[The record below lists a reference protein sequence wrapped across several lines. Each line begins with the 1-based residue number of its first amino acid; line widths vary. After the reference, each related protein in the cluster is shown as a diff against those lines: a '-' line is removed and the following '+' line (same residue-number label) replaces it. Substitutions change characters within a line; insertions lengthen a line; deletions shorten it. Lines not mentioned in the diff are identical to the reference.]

1 MVKIVF
7 LNLLRS
13 KYGLHEL
20 EVRSGKFQ
28 SIFEG
33 LKQKYP
39 FLEEKDFRDCV
50 MFVNGDRI
58 THLARFDVELKDGDR
73 VVLTHFLGGG

>member
-1 MVKIVF
+1 
-7 LNLLRS
+7 
-13 KYGLHEL
+13 
-20 EVRSGKFQ
+20 
-28 SIFEG
+28 
-33 LKQKYP
+33 
-39 FLEEKDFRDCV
+39 